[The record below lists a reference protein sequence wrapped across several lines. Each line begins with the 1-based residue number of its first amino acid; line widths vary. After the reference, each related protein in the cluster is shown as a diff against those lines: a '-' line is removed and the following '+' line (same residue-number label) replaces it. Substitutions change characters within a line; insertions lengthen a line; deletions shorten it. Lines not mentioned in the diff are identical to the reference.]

1 MRMRIWIILFVLMLV
16 VPHLVSAD
24 PGTSEKIDWSTYAD
38 ARNRNDGSRKYF
50 VYLYSDECRYCELM
64 EKKTFTDPGV
74 ITYLN
79 TNYTPVRVNTDKELR
94 LAAQFGIQGVPDLR
108 FLSPRGESLA
118 RWPGYI
124 ESKRLLT
131 LLQYIYT
138 NSYKSVSYG
147 EYVKRNTGNSP

>member
-1 MRMRIWIILFVLMLV
+1 MRMPVWIIACALMLS
-16 VPHLVSAD
+16 VPQLVPAD
-24 PGTSEKIDWSTYAD
+24 QGTSVKINWSTYAD

-50 VYLYSDECRYCELM
+50 VYLFSDECRYCELL

-74 ITYLN
+74 INYLN
-79 TNYTPVRVNTDKELR
+79 ANYTPVRVNTDKEHR

-108 FLSPRGESLA
+108 FLSPQGESLA

-124 ESKRLLT
+124 EGKRLLT